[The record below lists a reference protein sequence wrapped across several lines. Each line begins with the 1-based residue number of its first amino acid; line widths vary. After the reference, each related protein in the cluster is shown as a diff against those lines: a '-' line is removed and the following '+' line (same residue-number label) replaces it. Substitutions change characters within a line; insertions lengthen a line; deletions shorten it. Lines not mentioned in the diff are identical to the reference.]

1 MASLSE
7 YYIHMQ
13 GKQHAGMLAWADT
26 KQFTSMWVGY
36 KNGDV
41 EWLDPNTGKRGSVEH
56 QIFRDGFFVLTGFDQ
71 WSADATQAE
80 MYDINTGATY
90 SLTPRGGH
98 QYSPLLVPRDPW
110 GMRVWGKIAG
120 GPRLFYWQSEFY
132 PGVQVSNPCWHQGPI
147 QRDCIKQMDAWW
159 DSVEGWTRATA
170 DKAPFD
176 GTTPARPKVA
186 STWEVTI
193 AKDLGVFT
201 TRSTAPGGRLAGVY
215 STWDWS

>member
-13 GKQHAGMLAWADT
+13 GKQHAGMLAWGDT
-26 KQFTSMWVGY
+26 KQFTSLWVGY

-56 QIFRDGFFVLTGFDQ
+56 QIQRDGFFVLTGFDQ

-80 MYDINTGATY
+80 MFDIGTSAIY
-90 SLTPRGGH
+90 PLVPKGGH

-120 GPRLFYWQSEFY
+120 GPRRFYWQSEFY
-132 PGVQVSNPCWHQGPI
+132 PGYQASNPAWYQGPI
-147 QRDCIKQMDAWW
+147 QRETIRQLDAWW
-159 DSVEGWTRATA
+159 DSIEGWVRAKG
-170 DKAPFD
+170 DQAPFD
-176 GTTPARPKVA
+176 AAGNPIRPRVT
-186 STWEVTI
+186 SQWEVTV
-193 AKDLGVFT
+193 AKGLGVFT
-201 TRSTAPGGRLAGVY
+201 TKGPDGRVAGLY
-215 STWDWS
+215 SVWDWS